1 MASFDMGIVSVESS
15 ARHRASACC
24 RRLSSSMFYS
34 GSGHTWV
41 AAMSS
46 CLYVQ
51 QVDIVIIDDS
61 PLQWPYMVVIVASSL
76 RLADGCHHVVVV
88 DVDHSGTCHRC
99 KVGAEA
105 LIFYVVVVCAGG
117 TLL

>member
-1 MASFDMGIVSVESS
+1 
-15 ARHRASACC
+15 
-24 RRLSSSMFYS
+24 MFYS
-34 GSGHTWV
+34 GSGHTW
-41 AAMSS
+41 AAAVSS

-61 PLQWPYMVVIVASSL
+61 PLQWPYVVVIVASSL
-76 RLADGCHHVVVV
+76 RLADGCHHVVVVVVV